1 MYRERIVHVATIGY
15 QVKEYLSVS
24 LAKAITCIESSL
36 LIYLSLTFRGFGIVK
51 NTLDTAMSINVR
63 DCFGY
68 IS

>member
-51 NTLDTAMSINVR
+51 NTLR
-63 DCFGY
+63 
-68 IS
+68 